1 MFVCSVPEE
10 FKNVSTRLKKL
21 RWKDVKIPYICSLH
35 FEANLFKGKSQYR
48 INFSQAIQDLKNS
61 PLPQA
66 GPSALQPGPAAPQAG
81 PSAPRAGPSALQPG
95 PAAPQAGP
103 SAPRAAPSALQPG
116 PSAPQAGPSALQSDP
131 AAPQNAQNNNTT
143 TNNNNN
149 CLNGNDALA
158 KALQQ
163 IESLKKAN
171 EQIQK
176 KYELAMTKN
185 FKQRLQKNYLKR
197 KQINMESS
205 MTEMLKTIKS
215 LEKKF
220 SLHRTDIDRLQN
232 CVSEVPKEL
241 FSATAKRAEGGRVR
255 AYHPALRK
263 FAMTLHLCSP
273 KAYR

>member
-1 MFVCSVPEE
+1 MNIFVCSVPEE

-61 PLPQA
+61 SLPQ
-66 GPSALQPGPAAPQAG
+66 
-81 PSAPRAGPSALQPG
+81 AGPSALQPG